1 MPLILNRSLY
11 FINDFKY
18 YLVAF
23 AAFLILSFLIL
34 LFKRNKFI
42 LLLLAICYSL
52 LASFAFGETYFR
64 YIYDQSDGLGFLKV
78 NQKWHQRHVVF
89 NNYFRRDRQFD
100 TDKLPGEFRIAV
112 MGDSISFGAG
122 IEKVGDRF
130 SDLLQTRLRAD
141 GFNVAVYNLGVS
153 GTDTEIQI
161 KDFTNFKQLKF
172 DLLIWQY
179 FLNDINPATG
189 GEGTQ
194 IITINRDKFL
204 PRPPLSWLIDRSYFA
219 DWLYWRLSTKYSRT
233 FTDLLA
239 ADLKAYQ
246 DSVIVS
252 RHREAISHFLAQARK
267 ENLPVVVIMFPFL
280 YQTPLTQA
288 ADAVYDQMFKFFTA
302 AQKTVAVIDLK
313 SIFRLY
319 PASELMA
326 GRFDS
331 HPNELAHAL
340 AAQALYEKILAY
352 ISNL

>member
-1 MPLILNRSLY
+1 MQSILIRITY
-11 FINDFKY
+11 FLKDFAP
-18 YLVAF
+18 YLIIIFAVVASFIVSAYKISKSQTSQGKKNLMLALCATAF
-23 AAFLILSFLIL
+23 ALVLVFSGFEAYL
-34 LFKRNKFI
+34 
-42 LLLLAICYSL
+42 
-52 LASFAFGETYFR
+52 R
-64 YIYDQSDGLGFLKV
+64 YVYDESDGLGFLRV
-78 NQKWHQRHVVF
+78 NQKWHQRHVEF

-130 SDLLQTRLRAD
+130 SDLLQTKLRAD

-219 DWLYWRLSTKYSRT
+219 DWLYWRLSRKYNRI

-267 ENLPVVVIMFPFL
+267 EN
-280 YQTPLTQA
+280 
-288 ADAVYDQMFKFFTA
+288 
-302 AQKTVAVIDLK
+302 
-313 SIFRLY
+313 
-319 PASELMA
+319 
-326 GRFDS
+326 
-331 HPNELAHAL
+331 
-340 AAQALYEKILAY
+340 
-352 ISNL
+352 

>member
-1 MPLILNRSLY
+1 MPLILNKTLY
-11 FINDFKY
+11 FLNDFKY
-18 YLVAF
+18 YLINLVVF
-23 AAFLILSFLIL
+23 SILSFLLL
-34 LFKRNKFI
+34 LFKRSKTT

-52 LASFAFGETYFR
+52 LASFAFGEIYFR

-78 NQKWHQRHVVF
+78 NQKWHQRHVAF

-100 TDKLPGEFRIAV
+100 TDKPPGEFRIAV

-122 IEKVGDRF
+122 IEKVEDRF
-130 SDLLQTRLRAD
+130 SDLLQTKLRAD

-153 GTDTEIQI
+153 GTDTEVQI
-161 KDFTNFKQLKF
+161 KDFTNFKQLNF

-179 FLNDINPATG
+179 FLNDVNPATG

-194 IITINRDKFL
+194 IITTNRDKFL
-204 PRPPLSWLIDRSYFA
+204 LRPPLSWLIDRSYFA

-246 DSVIVS
+246 DPVMVS
-252 RHREAISHFLAQARK
+252 RHREAISRFLAQARK

-280 YQTPLTQA
+280 YQTPLTQV
-288 ADAVYDQMFKFFTA
+288 ADAMYDQTFKFFESL
-302 AQKTVAVIDLK
+302 KTVAVIDLK

-319 PASELMA
+319 PASQLMA
-326 GRFDS
+326 SRFDS

-352 ISNL
+352 INNL